1 MATTGRPRKEIDLET
16 FKGLCFIQC
25 SLTEIAGVLDVST
38 DTVERWCLRELE
50 MPFAEAFKKYSAGG
64 KMSLRRSQ
72 FKLAEKNAT
81 MAIWLGKQ
89 YLGQRDDIAESVDS
103 QSDILKALLELEKQS
118 RGILPETEKPDI
130 STV

>member
-1 MATTGRPRKEIDLET
+1 MKTGRPRKEIDLET

-89 YLGQRDDIAESVDS
+89 YLGQRDDITESVDS
-103 QSDILKALLELEKQS
+103 QSDILKSLLELEKQS
-118 RGILPETEKPDI
+118 RGILPEAKATDNG
-130 STV
+130 TV

>member
-1 MATTGRPRKEIDLET
+1 MKTGRPRKEIDLET

-25 SLTEIAGVLDVST
+25 TITEIAGVLDCST
-38 DTVERWCLRELE
+38 DTVEAWCLRELE
-50 MPFAEAFKKYSAGG
+50 MPFSEAFKKFSAGG
-64 KMSLRRSQ
+64 KMSLRRAQ

-118 RGILPETEKPDI
+118 RGILPEAEKPDI

>member
-1 MATTGRPRKEIDLET
+1 MGRPQKEINLET

-25 SLTEIAGVLDVST
+25 TITEIAGVLDCST
-38 DTVERWCLRELE
+38 DTVEAWCLRELH
-50 MPFAEAFKKYSAGG
+50 MTFSEAFKKYSAGG

-103 QSDILKALLELEKQS
+103 QSDILKALLDLEKQS
-118 RGILPETEKPDI
+118 RGILPEAEKPDI
-130 STV
+130 SPV

>member
-1 MATTGRPRKEIDLET
+1 MKTGRPRKEIDLET

-25 SLTEIAGVLDVST
+25 TITEIAGVLDCST

-118 RGILPETEKPDI
+118 RGILPETEKSDI